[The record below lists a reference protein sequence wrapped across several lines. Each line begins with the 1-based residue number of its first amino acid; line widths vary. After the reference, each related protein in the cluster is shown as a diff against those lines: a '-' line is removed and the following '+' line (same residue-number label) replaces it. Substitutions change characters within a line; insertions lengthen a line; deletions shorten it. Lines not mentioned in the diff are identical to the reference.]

1 VHSVSQVLKLSY
13 DGCLSLLLYITVPLH
28 SRYVVFLLEVFTV
41 FLFFSSFVG
50 LKSMNVSIDY
60 LSMSELVLRL

>member
-1 VHSVSQVLKLSY
+1 MHSVSQVLKLSY
-13 DGCLSLLLYITVPLH
+13 DGCLSLLLYIMVRLH